1 MIEST
6 ALAASNSSLVDRF
19 RERLGDAHDGVRM
32 TALEGTGAI
41 MQSAIQQGPPFWI
54 FGECAAKLGRI
65 LHQTNPFNAFAQ
77 ASVNFTS
84 SQGTHGFRSFS

>member
-54 FGECAAKLGRI
+54 FCRMCGQTWAANITPDKPL
-65 LHQTNPFNAFAQ
+65 
-77 ASVNFTS
+77 
-84 SQGTHGFRSFS
+84 

>member
-41 MQSAIQQGPPFWI
+41 MQSAIQQGRSKAERDKRPTVLYCRKIDWEAGTPFWI
-54 FGECAAKLGRI
+54 FGECAAKLG
-65 LHQTNPFNAFAQ
+65 Q
-77 ASVNFTS
+77 
-84 SQGTHGFRSFS
+84 